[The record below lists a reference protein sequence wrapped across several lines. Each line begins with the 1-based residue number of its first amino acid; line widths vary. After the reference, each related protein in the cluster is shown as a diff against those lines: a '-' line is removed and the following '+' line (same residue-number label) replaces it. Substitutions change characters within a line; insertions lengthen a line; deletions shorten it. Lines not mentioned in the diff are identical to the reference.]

1 MPEIELV
8 RSRKGTLGH
17 GHIIYGIQKI
27 GLSLSI
33 IAAYAIDIGRK
44 VNLLKLNVSEIS
56 NYYLLKYRHTI
67 LYIITY
73 CNPFVFTTPKF
84 KEAHKALIAHYRAS
98 CVVARM
104 KAKALGILKVSIKE

>member
-1 MPEIELV
+1 MSEIELIR
-8 RSRKGTLGH
+8 RSEGALGH
-17 GHIIYGIQKI
+17 RHIIYSIQKI
-27 GLSLSI
+27 GLTL
-33 IAAYAIDIGRK
+33 AIVTADAVDVRRK
-44 VNLLKLNVSEIS
+44 INLLKLNVSEIS

-84 KEAHKALIAHYRAS
+84 KEAHKALIAHYSAS